1 MKRLSEL
8 AYVYLAIV
16 VVTLVFIISALL
28 EEMFA
33 TKLVPL
39 LIASPVF
46 ALSLIGLIWE
56 IFAKG
61 KLESEEETKLKLR
74 DYLRVMGWIL
84 GFGLAIILVGF
95 FIAIPLFV
103 LGYMKTHGI
112 GWLTAIIY
120 AAVLTVA
127 VWGIIELGFN
137 IILYRGLLLQ
147 ALG

>member
-16 VVTLVFIISALL
+16 VGTLVFIISALL

-61 KLESEEETKLKLR
+61 KLESEEETKIKLR

>member
-28 EEMFA
+28 EEVFA

-46 ALSLIGLIWE
+46 ALSLIGLIQE

-74 DYLRVMGWIL
+74 DYLRVMGWIV
-84 GFGLAIILVGF
+84 GFGLAISLVGF
-95 FIAIPLFV
+95 FIGIPLFV
-103 LGYMKTHGI
+103 FGYMKAHGI

-127 VWGIIELGFN
+127 IWGIIELGFN